1 VELMKS
7 FYQNGKARTIRE
19 PYDGLKKVGF
29 LRLLTLRKRRDV
41 QTIDNYFRF
50 LLPLPVDKNEKPYP
64 HIWGFT
70 GIYKEK

>member
-1 VELMKS
+1 MKS
-7 FYQNGKARTIRE
+7 FYQNGKARTRRE

-29 LRLLTLRKRRDV
+29 LRFLTLTKNRDV
-41 QTIDNYFRF
+41 QTITIYFR
-50 LLPLPVDKNEKPYP
+50 LLSPLLVDKRGGPYP